1 MDSISKKIIRELQ
14 QRGSEKQSGNYTCSF
29 SDQFARLC
37 DTSIF
42 ELSSSIGVPVEDVRS
57 AVNYLVDE
65 DYLKYFT
72 FRSGFGD
79 LKNIGF
85 QLSHKG
91 KNLKEF
97 NREKRRELL
106 LKSVLLPIA
115 VTLLTNG
122 AISAIKWLFPQ
133 ILQWLS
139 NNS

>member
-29 SDQFARLC
+29 SGQFARLC

-42 ELSSSIGVPVEDVRS
+42 ELSSVIGVPVEDVRS